1 MPAQVLP
8 IEFVVRDPNVR
19 DGRPVVAGTTLR
31 VSDLA
36 AYHTLAGLTPDQLAV
51 QFDLDLSRVH
61 AALSYYYRNKAAVDS
76 EIRANG
82 DQAEIW
88 RKHLTAQGRVA

>member
-8 IEFVVRDPNVR
+8 IEFVVSDPSVR
-19 DGRPVVAGTTLR
+19 GGRPVVAGTTLR
-31 VSDLA
+31 ISDLA

-61 AALSYYYRNKAAVDS
+61 AALSYYYRNKAAIDS

-88 RKHLTAQGRVA
+88 RKRLTAQGRVA